1 MHSFNPFSLPF
12 VFLSMLIFLNLTRT
26 HVAAQTNLY
35 HFCANTSFPQ
45 NSVYSSNIN
54 SLLSSLS
61 SNATGN
67 IEFYNTTAG
76 QTTSSNP
83 VYGLFLCRGDVG
95 PEVCRKCV
103 ANATQELADKCSK
116 EKIAV
121 IWYDE
126 CMLRYSN
133 ESIFSTVAVRP
144 IIYLLNSQNIT
155 EQDRFNRLLNTTMT
169 EMAREASNFPIGVK
183 KFGVKE
189 VKFSDFQNL
198 YNLVQCTPDLSSTD
212 CNSCLQAAINR
223 LPMCCS
229 GKQGGRVLF
238 PSCNVRYEL
247 YQFYNE
253 STAPAPAPGL
263 APPPPGSVAGSKG
276 EVLDHSFLCFSFF
289 IIINY

>member
-1 MHSFNPFSLPF
+1 MGSFNILSMTL
-12 VFLSMLIFLNLTRT
+12 VFLLSMLIFLNLTT
-26 HVAAQTNLY
+26 HVAAQTYLY
-35 HFCANTSFPQ
+35 HFCENTTFAQ
-45 NSVYSSNIN
+45 NSIYGSSIH

-61 SNATGN
+61 SNATAAGN
-67 IEFYNTTAG
+67 IGFYNTTVG
-76 QTTSSNP
+76 QTTSSP
-83 VYGLFLCRGDVG
+83 VYGLFLCRGDVTAD
-95 PEVCRKCV
+95 VCRGCV
-103 ANATQELADKCSK
+103 DNATQELAAKCSR

-126 CMLRYSN
+126 CMVRYSN

-144 IIYLLNSQNIT
+144 RICLFNAQDIT
-155 EQDRFNRLLNTTMT
+155 EQDRFYRLLNTTMT

-212 CNSCLQAAINR
+212 CNSCLQAAINY
-223 LPMCCS
+223 LPICCG
-229 GKQGGRVLF
+229 GKQGGRALF

-253 STAPAPAPGL
+253 STAPAPAPG
-263 APPPPGSVAGSKG
+263 SVAGSKG
-276 EVLDHSFLCFSFF
+276 KVLDHSFLCFSFF

>member
-1 MHSFNPFSLPF
+1 
-12 VFLSMLIFLNLTRT
+12 
-26 HVAAQTNLY
+26 
-35 HFCANTSFPQ
+35 
-45 NSVYSSNIN
+45 
-54 SLLSSLS
+54 
-61 SNATGN
+61 
-67 IEFYNTTAG
+67 
-76 QTTSSNP
+76 
-83 VYGLFLCRGDVG
+83 
-95 PEVCRKCV
+95 V

-223 LPMCCS
+223 LPICCD
-229 GKQGGRVLF
+229 GKQGGRALF
-238 PSCNVRYEL
+238 PSCNIRYEL
-247 YQFYNE
+247 YRFYSE
-253 STAPAPAPGL
+253 STAPALAVGL
-263 APPPPGSVAGSKG
+263 APPPPGSVAGSQG
-276 EVLDHSFLCFSFF
+276 EMDYRFSFF
-289 IIINY
+289 IIIIMK